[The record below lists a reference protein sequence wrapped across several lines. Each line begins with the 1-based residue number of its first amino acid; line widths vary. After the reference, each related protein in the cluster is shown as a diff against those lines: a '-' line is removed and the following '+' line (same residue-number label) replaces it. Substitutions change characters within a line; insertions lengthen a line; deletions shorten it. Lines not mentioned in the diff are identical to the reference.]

1 MLKESGAPLHPFP
14 SLKIS
19 NVAFPLAGSH
29 EMLMSVVSVS
39 NEQTPT
45 TNPTVWTAKGATE
58 AASGS
63 GHTSDGPR
71 LKARCM

>member
-14 SLKIS
+14 FLKIS

-29 EMLMSVVSVS
+29 EMLMSVS

-71 LKARCM
+71 LKARAVCK